1 VQPSF
6 EPSFQLSSQPSLQ
19 RLGRSIQRYA
29 QAFLG
34 ALRLTLRGETPPP
47 APYPELRAWIEGG
60 LQRLNTLTQAVEAAG
75 LTADKRQAMTFIA
88 DGRRVT
94 METVLTGLRY
104 HLAEEYPYL
113 LRDITE
119 HSRLAI
125 YSTNVNDT
133 YRLTKLM
140 QTLQES
146 TNQSPQDLTA
156 ILESVEELRNHL
168 NTFPESADNSGK
180 DVSS

>member
-1 VQPSF
+1 MQQSVQRSV
-6 EPSFQLSSQPSLQ
+6 Q
-19 RLGRSIQRYA
+19 RLWGSIQRYL
-29 QAFLG
+29 QAFWG

-47 APYPELRAWIEGG
+47 APYPELRTWIEGG
-60 LQRLNTLTQAVEAAG
+60 LQRLDAVTQAVEAAG
-75 LTADKRQAMTFIA
+75 FTSVKCQAIVFTV

-104 HLAEEYPYL
+104 HLTEEYPYL

-140 QTLQES
+140 EALEVPALEE
-146 TNQSPQDLTA
+146 NSPSNGAQNLTA
-156 ILESVEELRNHL
+156 MLKAVEELRLHL
-168 NTFPESADNSGK
+168 NAFPESTENSGES
-180 DVSS
+180 VSN